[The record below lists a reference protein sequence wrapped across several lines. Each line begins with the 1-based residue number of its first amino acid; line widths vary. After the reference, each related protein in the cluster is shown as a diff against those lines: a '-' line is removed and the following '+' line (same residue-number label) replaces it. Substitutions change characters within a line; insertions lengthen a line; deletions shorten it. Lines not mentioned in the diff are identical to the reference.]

1 MTESLASHSVQCA
14 AEPYE
19 WLPLDTARD
28 AFTALVTGPD
38 PLAVDGRDFPG
49 LPDRAVPLDE
59 LRDRLLDRSCG
70 ASTRDAV
77 WRHLLSHARRD
88 GAPWMVACVGVALP
102 GLAST
107 ARWLAARFRGDRADI
122 HAAVLS
128 GFIEA
133 LSDLDPRD
141 PPVFIRLIW
150 QARRTGQAALVE
162 SLNAPIPSATAFESR
177 APRVPYGHA
186 DLVLARAVGDGVLT
200 PTEADLISATRLG
213 KDSMSDWAQAHDR
226 SVHAV
231 AKARERA
238 EHRLVAYLHSPD
250 YPHADGPDPDDP
262 VANAVLRRVA
272 PRPAST
278 STAEPTSEAPVRSL
292 AVSGRRRNG
301 RAVHVSAPKK
311 TSRSVSKNTPKPG
324 LLPRGE
330 SAPSTPR
337 SATSEPISEERR
349 CA

>member
-1 MTESLASHSVQCA
+1 MNESFASRSA
-14 AEPYE
+14 RRTDEAYE

-38 PLAVDGRDFPG
+38 PLAVNGRDLPG

-59 LRDRLLDRSCG
+59 LRDRLLDRRCG

-77 WRHLLSHARRD
+77 WRHLLSRARGD

-133 LSDLDPRD
+133 LSELDPRD
-141 PPVFIRLIW
+141 PGVFIRLIW
-150 QARRTGQAALVE
+150 QARRIGQAALAE
-162 SLNAPIPSATAFESR
+162 SLNAPIPSATVFESR
-177 APRVPYGHA
+177 APRTPYGHA

-200 PTEADLISATRLG
+200 PAEADLISATRLG
-213 KDSMSDWAQAHDR
+213 EDSVTEWAQAHDR

-238 EHRLVAYLHSPD
+238 EHRLAAYLRSPD
-250 YPHADGPDPDDP
+250 YPHTDGPDSDDP
-262 VANAVLRRVA
+262 VSDAMLRRVA
-272 PRPAST
+272 PPPTST
-278 STAEPTSEAPVRSL
+278 STATPTSESSGRSL

-301 RAVHVSAPKK
+301 RPTHAPARKK
-311 TSRSVSKNTPKPG
+311 SSRSVSKNTPKSG

-330 SAPSTPR
+330 STPSTPR

>member
-1 MTESLASHSVQCA
+1 MNNSSAFRPVQR
-14 AEPYE
+14 AEEAYE

-28 AFTALVTGPD
+28 AFTALATGPD
-38 PLAVDGRDFPG
+38 PLAVNGRDFSG

-59 LRDRLLDRSCG
+59 LRDRLLDRHCG
-70 ASTRDAV
+70 ASTRDEV
-77 WRHLLSHARRD
+77 WRHLLSRARRD

-128 GFIEA
+128 GFVEA
-133 LSDLDPRD
+133 LSGLDPRD
-141 PPVFIRLIW
+141 PGVFIRLIW
-150 QARRTGQAALVE
+150 QARRTGQAALAE
-162 SLNAPIPSATAFESR
+162 SLNAPIPSVAVFESR

-213 KDSMSDWAQAHDR
+213 EDSVTEWAQAHDR

-238 EHRLVAYLHSPD
+238 EHRLAAYLRSPD
-250 YPHADGPDPDDP
+250 YPHTDDPDSDDP
-262 VANAVLRRVA
+262 VADAVLRRVA

-278 STAEPTSEAPVRSL
+278 SPAEPTAESPDRSL

-301 RAVHVSAPKK
+301 RPADASA
-311 TSRSVSKNTPKPG
+311 
-324 LLPRGE
+324 
-330 SAPSTPR
+330 
-337 SATSEPISEERR
+337 
-349 CA
+349 